1 MIAAVQQEN
10 DVKMIRIA
18 KGLQLPVRVVTEK
31 IGILGATG
39 SGKTT
44 TASVLVEELLRAQL
58 PVATI
63 DPTDAW
69 WGLGSSKDG
78 KAEGFPVTVLGGDHG
93 HAPLEETAGAVI
105 ADLLADSA
113 PPLVIS
119 LAHFTKGAMR
129 RFLADFAE
137 RLYLKNRRALHLVWD
152 EADEAAP
159 QNPAKMKGGE
169 RLYGAI
175 DQIVRRGRIRGLGVT
190 MISQR
195 SAEISKSILSQCSV
209 LIAHRAS
216 HPTDL
221 DPILDWMKGNAKD
234 RIEEVRSTISK
245 LKNGEAWVMSPELL
259 GVFDRYAIRD
269 RETFNSSATPAPGEE
284 AVVPRRLAKPDLAL
298 LQEKMRDTIERAKA
312 NDPAALRRRISE
324 LERDIARKP
333 AAAPPAPAKV
343 ERVEVPVVKGAE
355 LKRLE
360 TLTER
365 LLAAQDRLAQAQQA
379 IVTEVGTLA
388 GRILSLNRGA
398 VAHAAPR
405 AAAPA
410 LPARRPIPAVPPP
423 RAAAP
428 RAPGGSAPEGD
439 LGKGE
444 LRILA
449 AAAQH
454 PEGVT
459 REQLTVLTGYKRSSR
474 DTYLQRLRARGLIE
488 DGERIRATAE
498 GVAALGPAFEPLPT
512 GAALLEHWLG
522 RLPVGERVVL
532 EVVVAGYPD
541 AVDRQRISE
550 ATSYQRSSRDTY
562 LQRLRSRQL
571 VVEAGRGQVR
581 ASDTL
586 FDAR

>member
-1 MIAAVQQEN
+1 MSAAVAEEVH
-10 DVKMIRIA
+10 VKTIRIA
-18 KGLQLPVRVVTEK
+18 KGLHLPHRVVTEK

-44 TASVLVEELLRAQL
+44 TASVLVEELLRQQL
-58 PVATI
+58 PVEII

-69 WGLGSSKDG
+69 WGLRSSKDG

-93 HAPLEETAGAVI
+93 DVPLEETGGAVI
-105 ADLLADSA
+105 ADLIADQA

-119 LAHFTKGAMR
+119 LAHFTKSAMR

-159 QNPAKMKGGE
+159 QNPQKMKGGE
-169 RLYGAI
+169 RLFGAV

-221 DPILDWMKGNAKD
+221 EPIFDWMKANARD
-234 RIEEVRSTISK
+234 RMDEVRGTIAK

-284 AVVPRRLAKPDLAL
+284 AIVPKRLAKPDLAL
-298 LQEKMRDTIERAKA
+298 LQEKMKDTIERAKA
-312 NDPAALRRRISE
+312 NDPAALRRRVAE
-324 LERDIARKP
+324 LERELAKKP
-333 AAAPPAPAKV
+333 APPPPAPTKVARVEVPVLKEGQVKRLEDVAARLDKLNEAIQSAKQDVVAALLRVAGARAAPPAPPLRR
-343 ERVEVPVVKGAE
+343 EGAA
-355 LKRLE
+355 L
-360 TLTER
+360 
-365 LLAAQDRLAQAQQA
+365 
-379 IVTEVGTLA
+379 
-388 GRILSLNRGA
+388 GA
-398 VAHAAPR
+398 TPARPPQHAAPSAR
-405 AAAPA
+405 PQRSTAAGHGES
-410 LPARRPIPAVPPP
+410 LP
-423 RAAAP
+423 
-428 RAPGGSAPEGD
+428 
-439 LGKGE
+439 KGE
-444 LRILA
+444 RAVLT

-454 PEGVT
+454 NGGVT

-474 DTYLQRLRARGLIE
+474 DTYLQRLRERELVAM
-488 DGERIRATAE
+488 DGERIVATDA
-498 GVAALGPAFEPLPT
+498 GVAALGPGFEPLPT
-512 GAALLEHWLG
+512 GAALLEHWRA
-522 RLPVGERVVL
+522 RLPAGERAVL
-532 EVVVAGYPD
+532 EVVVAAWPD
-541 AVDRQRISE
+541 PVDRERISE
-550 ATSYQRSSRDTY
+550 ATQYQRSSRDTY

-571 VVEAGRGQVR
+571 VTEAGRGQVR
-581 ASDTL
+581 ASPNL
-586 FDAR
+586 MEARG